1 MGNEE
6 ATLTREY
13 IGRRIRDLALG
24 WVGLGVLWGALAGSQ
39 PAAARSRVYV
49 LNLTSISVID
59 PFTDTVL
66 ETLPISARDIV
77 VTPDGSRVYVN
88 GSSGLIVIDT
98 STNAVASTVP
108 TSYRPDALAIL
119 PDGSRIYAVTEL
131 EVSVID
137 TATNTVV
144 ATIPFVSHLSQIAAH
159 PDGSRVYVA
168 RSGPGDDGVA
178 VIDTATNTVTD
189 LWDVFRPVSVSVHPD
204 GDVVYVGPIV
214 ENYVEVRD
222 ADNGA
227 LIETIALPG
236 KPVGVVFSPEG
247 LGFIANGVSP
257 AGPGYVS
264 ILHPNPG
271 VGVTDSVGVGKW
283 IYGVAI
289 SPDGRRVYTTSR
301 GLDRV
306 SVFDTVMQR
315 EATRIAVGEHPR
327 GVAVVTTVACGDA
340 YRDVGEG
347 CDDGNL
353 SDGDGCSAVCQL
365 EIGCPANPDPACHQ
379 AGKGLFFAKEPEDAS
394 RRLKVK
400 LWDLPSLSQS
410 DFGNPLGHGRTAYAL
425 CIYDHT
431 STLIEDL
438 VVDLALENCPFPY
451 GRMPPCWTSLG
462 GQPPDGKGY
471 RYRNFSGLFADG
483 VSRMT
488 LKGGAA
494 GRSKAL
500 IRGGYFVP
508 VGLPAALQNA
518 TAVTVQFRS
527 SDAACLSAE
536 MTEIKRQSSSVFRA
550 KTP

>member
-1 MGNEE
+1 M
-6 ATLTREY
+6 A
-13 IGRRIRDLALG
+13 
-24 WVGLGVLWGALAGSQ
+24 VGVLLGGLVASP
-39 PAAARSRVYV
+39 PAEARSRVYV
-49 LNLTSISVID
+49 VNLGSISVID
-59 PFTDTVL
+59 PFTNTVL
-66 ETLPISARDIV
+66 ETLPISGSRDIV
-77 VTPDGSRVYVN
+77 ATPDGSRVYVN
-88 GSSGLIVIDT
+88 SSAGIKVVDT
-98 STNAVASTVP
+98 STNTVVATVP
-108 TSYRPDALAIL
+108 TSSFPDALTIL
-119 PDGSRIYAVTEL
+119 PDGSRIYAVTAPD
-131 EVSVID
+131 VSVVD

-144 ATIPFVSHLSQIAAH
+144 ATIPIAPNLSRLAAH
-159 PDGSRVYVA
+159 PDGSRVYLS
-168 RSGPGDDGVA
+168 RPGPGDDAVA

-189 LWDVFRPVSVSVHPD
+189 MWDVFRPVSLSVHPD

-214 ENYVEVRD
+214 EDYLEVRD
-222 ADNGA
+222 ADTGA
-227 LIETIALPG
+227 LIETLELPG
-236 KPVGVVFSPEG
+236 NPVGVVFSPNG
-247 LGFIANGVSP
+247 LGFIANGISP
-257 AGPGYVS
+257 AGHGYVS
-264 ILHPNPG
+264 ILNPDPG

-306 SVFDTVMQR
+306 SVFDAVTMR

-353 SDGDGCSAVCQL
+353 SNGDGCSSVCQL
-365 EIGCPANPDPACHQ
+365 EIGCPASPDPACHE
-379 AGKGLFFAKEPEDAS
+379 AGKGLFFAKEPEQAS
-394 RRLKVK
+394 RSFKIK
-400 LWDLPSLSQS
+400 LWDTPSLTQS

-431 STLIEDL
+431 NSLVEDL
-438 VVDLALENCPFPY
+438 IVDLALENCRFPY
-451 GRMPPCWTSLG
+451 GRLPPCWTAIG

-471 RYRNFSGLFADG
+471 RYRNFTGVFADG
-483 VSRMT
+483 VSKMT

-500 IRGGYFVP
+500 IKGFYFVP

-527 SDAACLSAE
+527 SDGACLSAE
-536 MTEIKRQSSSVFRA
+536 LTEIKRQSSAVFRA